1 MSITLYALVMLAPG
15 VPGGLTFTPGYTT
28 PQECAQ
34 QYRGPNVA
42 CFAYDPQ
49 GTTWSVFFKS
59 VDGSIRIFTRLPSE
73 AECQRMIS
81 TLKEDTPAACR
92 QLSGVLFPPCGPVS
106 SCPVPPAPPP
116 AQSPPGAGRFTPERQ
131 QREETPKGDPVSF
144 REVTVGPSA
153 IEEKD
158 KPFIEPRVTPQPKV
172 RTARRSR
179 YPQWQQFTFDPI
191 GTLFAWLSP
200 QDW

>member
-1 MSITLYALVMLAPG
+1 MRSSCSLPASLVASPSLRA
-15 VPGGLTFTPGYTT
+15 T
-28 PQECAQ
+28 PQECLQ
-34 QYRGPNVA
+34 QYRGPNVT
-42 CFAYDPQ
+42 CYAYDPQ

-59 VDGSIRIFTRLPSE
+59 VDGSIKVFTRLPSE

-92 QLSGVLFPPCGPVS
+92 QLSGVLFPPYGPVS
-106 SCPVPPAPPP
+106 SCPVPPAPPTP
-116 AQSPPGAGRFTPERQ
+116 APPGGAGRLTPEP
-131 QREETPKGDPVSF
+131 EAPKGDPAAF
-144 REVTVGPSA
+144 RSVTVGPTA
-153 IEEKD
+153 LEDAD
-158 KPFIEPRVTPQPKV
+158 KPYLEPRPALKV

-191 GTLFAWLSP
+191 GTLFAWLAP